1 MAAVTVLPPE
11 PGPVSTGTTIMAVE
25 FDGGV
30 VIGADSRTTT
40 GTYVANRV
48 TDKLTPV
55 HDRIFCC
62 RSGSAADTQ
71 AVADAVAYQL
81 AFHSVELQEPP
92 RVRTAARLFQQTC
105 YRYRDELSAGVIVA
119 GWDPR
124 RGGQVYAVPMGGPL
138 LRVPCAVGGSG
149 SSYLYGFLDAAAT
162 PGMSREQSRELVTR
176 ALALAMARDGSSGGV
191 IRLAT
196 ITPQGVDR
204 TVLAGPQ
211 LPWGD
216 GGPAV

>member
-1 MAAVTVLPPE
+1 MGHVWVSCGSRVGRLWVSCGSRVGHAWVTW
-11 PGPVSTGTTIMAVE
+11 VSPQTTIMAVE

-81 AFHSVELQEPP
+81 AFHRCTPCP
-92 RVRTAARLFQQTC
+92 
-105 YRYRDELSAGVIVA
+105 
-119 GWDPR
+119 W
-124 RGGQVYAVPMGGPL
+124 GGPL

>member
-1 MAAVTVLPPE
+1 SPQ
-11 PGPVSTGTTIMAVE
+11 TTIMAVE

-40 GTYVANRV
+40 GSYVANRV

-81 AFHSVELQEPP
+81 AFHRYRPRAGQGGAGRGGAHPTAAALPHSVELEEPP

-105 YRYRDELSAGVIVA
+105 YRYREELSAGVIVA

-124 RGGQVYAVPMGGPL
+124 RGGQV
-138 LRVPCAVGGSG
+138 
-149 SSYLYGFLDAAAT
+149 
-162 PGMSREQSRELVTR
+162 
-176 ALALAMARDGSSGGV
+176 
-191 IRLAT
+191 
-196 ITPQGVDR
+196 
-204 TVLAGPQ
+204 
-211 LPWGD
+211 
-216 GGPAV
+216 

>member
-1 MAAVTVLPPE
+1 PQRSPS
-11 PGPVSTGTTIMAVE
+11 PQTTIMAVE

-40 GTYVANRV
+40 GSYVANRV

-81 AFHSVELQEPP
+81 AFHSVELEEPP

-105 YRYRDELSAGVIVA
+105 YRYREELSAGIIVA

-124 RGGQVYAVPMGGPL
+124 RGGQVYVVPMGGLL
-138 LRVPCAVGGSG
+138 LRQPFAVGGSG
-149 SSYLYGFLDAAAT
+149 SSYIYGFLDAAFR
-162 PGMSREQSRELVTR
+162 PGMSRPQCQETVRLSVPPP

-191 IRLAT
+191 IRLAA
-196 ITPQGVDR
+196 ITQAGVER
-204 TVLAGPQ
+204 RVLAGPD
-211 LPWGD
+211 LP
-216 GGPAV
+216 